1 MIRSYLGDI
10 INNDK
15 SQGESKIH
23 SDNEAITYKPQEEQ
37 KTQLTKTI
45 SFISSKNSDE
55 IRTDHTKRNNI

>member
-23 SDNEAITYKPQEEQ
+23 SDNEAITYKPQEE
-37 KTQLTKTI
+37 
-45 SFISSKNSDE
+45 
-55 IRTDHTKRNNI
+55 